1 VANGGDGVRAG
12 HNRLKRAASAVPRNV
27 PMEGEE
33 GVVLI
38 EPGSV
43 GGNAEAKLI
52 SAVV

>member
-12 HNRLKRAASAVPRNV
+12 HNRLMRAASAVPGGV

-38 EPGSV
+38 EPESV
-43 GGNAEAKLI
+43 GENAGARLI
-52 SAVV
+52 SAHV